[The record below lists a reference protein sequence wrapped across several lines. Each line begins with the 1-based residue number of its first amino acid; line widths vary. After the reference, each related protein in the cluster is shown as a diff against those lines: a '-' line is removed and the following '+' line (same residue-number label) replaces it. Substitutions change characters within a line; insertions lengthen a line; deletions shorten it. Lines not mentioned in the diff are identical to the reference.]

1 MKTIRIIIERNEDG
15 FWGYAET
22 EKGIVGGGDTVQEC
36 KQDIL
41 DCIETLKELNIENKL
56 NFLAN
61 DYQLVYKFDAESFL
75 NYYKGVFTN
84 AAFEKITGINRK
96 QIQHYASGHRK
107 PKEVTTKKI
116 ETALHKLG
124 RELLAVEL

>member
-15 FWGYAET
+15 FWGHSET
-22 EKGIVGGGDTVQEC
+22 EKGITGGGDTVQEC

-41 DCIETLKELNIENKL
+41 DCIETLKMLDNKNKPAFLNDE
-56 NFLAN
+56 FH
-61 DYQLVYKFDAESFL
+61 LVYKFDAESFL
-75 NYYKGVFTN
+75 SHYKGVFTN
-84 AAFEKITGINRK
+84 SAFEKMTGINRK

-107 PKEVTTKKI
+107 PKEVTSKKI
-116 ETALHKLG
+116 ETALHNLG